1 MDGQVTMVSRLD
13 RFDEVWAE
21 VHNLPSP
28 YYLRKQE
35 LDRLAVEQIADQIK
49 TDMARMCKYNICR
62 PVEYIEMS
70 YVVAPA
76 DLPIPSGGRNVQ
88 Q

>member
-1 MDGQVTMVSRLD
+1 MAHWLD

-21 VHNLPSP
+21 INNLPSP

-35 LDRLAVEQIADQIK
+35 IDRLAVEQIAEKIK
-49 TDMARMCKYNICR
+49 EDMARMCKYNICR
-62 PVEYIEMS
+62 PVQYIEMS
-70 YVVAPA
+70 YVNSPA
-76 DLPIPSGGRNVQ
+76 DRAIATPVPSGGVNVQ